1 MKICVFGDSIAWGA
15 GDTQHG
21 GWVTLM
27 RNYFEEQDKGV
38 DVYNL
43 GICNDTT
50 AGLLERFE
58 VEAKA
63 RKPKLIIIAIGIN
76 EERLTT
82 AISSP
87 ATLPIEFEQNLSKL
101 LSTAKKFTSK
111 VVFVGLT
118 RVDETRTT
126 PWEDGRLYTIKSS
139 TQYNSA
145 IEKFCK
151 ENKLKFIS
159 LEGVLGDGELE
170 DGLHPNTEGHARIF
184 NCIRPEVEVLLQGM
198 DII

>member
-1 MKICVFGDSIAWGA
+1 MKICVFGDSITWGA

-58 VEAKA
+58 VETKA
-63 RKPKLIIIAIGIN
+63 RKPSLIIIAIGIN
-76 EERLTT
+76 DERLTAST
-82 AISSP
+82 SSP
-87 ATLPIEFEQNLSKL
+87 ATSIIEFEQNLAKL
-101 LSTAKKFTSK
+101 LSIARKFTSR

-118 RVDETRTT
+118 RVDETKTT
-126 PWEDGRLYTIKSS
+126 PWEDGRLYTIESS
-139 TQYNSA
+139 TQYNL
-145 IEKFCK
+145 IVEKFCK
-151 ENKLKFIS
+151 ENKLKFIP

-170 DGLHPNTEGHARIF
+170 DGLHPNADGHAKIF
-184 NCIRPEVEVLLQGM
+184 NRIRPEVEALL
-198 DII
+198 